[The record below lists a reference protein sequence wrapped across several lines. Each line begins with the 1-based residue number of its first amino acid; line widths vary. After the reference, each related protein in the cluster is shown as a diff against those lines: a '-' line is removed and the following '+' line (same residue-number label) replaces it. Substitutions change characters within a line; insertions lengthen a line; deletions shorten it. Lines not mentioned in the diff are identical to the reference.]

1 MPESETFDAFYAR
14 TVWHVTTQMHELAGD
29 DGMADHA
36 IREAYA
42 KAYQQWYQ
50 VAGYADS
57 QAWVLATARDAF
69 ARRQAEAGGTG
80 RPSAAPVSDS
90 GTWPGIYRPV
100 AGQAPAPTRTPPWPD
115 RARPAP
121 PPEPAAT
128 PARARRARIT
138 EPRTTAARTTAAQLT
153 ALPPAPAAA
162 TPGPGPEPGSPVSD
176 DPPTLPVLLA
186 PLAPSAPL
194 TSAPLTPSASPGL
207 AARAADRA
215 WRCRPLAGRC

>member
-80 RPSAAPVSDS
+80 SPSAAPVSDS

-100 AGQAPAPTRTPPWPD
+100 AGQAPDPD
-115 RARPAP
+115 ATMARPSRPAP

-162 TPGPGPEPGSPVSD
+162 TPGPGPEPGSPASGRPA
-176 DPPTLPVLLA
+176 DP
-186 PLAPSAPL
+186 
-194 TSAPLTPSASPGL
+194 ASPPGPA
-207 AARAADRA
+207 AAR
-215 WRCRPLAGRC
+215 WHHRPRPVHYLRPR